1 MVSGRSVKIH
11 PVIRV
16 NLLSADAGNLQRM
29 TWADRTIPIQG
40 EATHAGC
47 NACLQT
53 EAGPACHAVGPVAA
67 APPRLVGP
75 TAELQRLMA
84 ALAPCL
90 GFEMAPGAA
99 GAGLV
104 RALAV
109 LPGEVTLELA
119 VSRHCGGQRL
129 VDAAFQT
136 LRTLLPDTDIYVT
149 PAD

>member
-16 NLLSADAGNLQRM
+16 NLLSADTGNMPRM
-29 TWADRTIPIQG
+29 TWADKTIPIQG
-40 EATHAGC
+40 GTTHAGC

-90 GFEMAPGAA
+90 GFEMTPDA

-119 VSRHCGGQRL
+119 VSRHCGGQGL
-129 VDAAFQT
+129 VDTAFQT

-149 PAD
+149 AAD

>member
-1 MVSGRSVKIH
+1 MKIY

-16 NLLSADAGNLQRM
+16 NLVSADAGNIPRM
-29 TWADRTIPIQG
+29 TWADKTIPIQG
-40 EATHAGC
+40 GTTHAGC
-47 NACLQT
+47 NACLQS
-53 EAGPACHAVGPVAA
+53 EAGPACHAVGPVSA

-84 ALAPCL
+84 ALAPRL
-90 GFEMAPGAA
+90 GFEMAPDA

-109 LPGEVTLELA
+109 SPGEVTLELA
-119 VSRHCGGQRL
+119 VSRHCGGREL
-129 VDAAFQT
+129 VDTAFQT